1 MSSASDFV
9 IENGILTEY
18 KGSGGDVVIPEGVTS
33 ISSGAFIYYI
43 GTRTIANTTVHTVS
57 LPKSM
62 RRIGTE
68 AFDGCRELKEISI
81 PSGVISI
88 EPKAFRNCKKLTSI
102 TLPDTLETIWSDAF
116 AGCERLRDI
125 FVAEGSRNYRVVDEL
140 VLTADGKKVVLCP
153 AVYSGACVIPDGVQS
168 VDGFYDCK
176 KLTDVT
182 LPDSVRSVHG
192 FCGCTNLTT
201 INIPDGVES
210 LYAATFLGCEKL
222 VRLAGANVTTIENP
236 AWDPNSKKAQTIF
249 PLLFP
254 KVALSKV
261 RAQSYKIAL
270 TMGYVLAPD
279 RHQGRL
285 KASYQKYLDENRE
298 LILETA
304 KRYRQGEV
312 VAALEGGAAT
322 DVQKGTATDAPL
334 EPAGTEKMS
343 VKEAEALFELSHK
356 TTGIK
361 ILRYKG
367 NDTVVDVPLVVGKSN
382 VTLVSPDAFSDDKI
396 VRCSGKLFTR
406 LTPQVQFNT
415 YIAFQNGVVSFSAE
429 QQTAMKDYFRQKQLK
444 LLEDAVELQRTDMIG
459 MLLELGKLKPNA
471 YDSLLEKACA
481 VGNLEITSIVTAAKN
496 AAYTKEELETAET
509 VATEKVLGMK
519 ERSLDDY
526 KEIFKLSKRKDY
538 VTNERWVL
546 IRGCKKPQSYVEVPG
561 VIDGMPVHLDR
572 DAFNKDDDL
581 AELVLQEGV
590 AKIGQAA
597 LCGANLKTVH
607 LPSTVCEIEGGKLGG
622 RSLLEIDVSQ
632 DNGCYAS
639 HDGILYNKSF
649 TLLLCCPA
657 GKQGNVELPDG
668 LLEIGK
674 FAFSNCRSLT
684 KIKIPATVT
693 KIDSD
698 AFAFAGKDEWTG
710 SDYITIYPFTIHA
723 PAGSYA
729 ETYAKENNIPFVAV

>member
-125 FVAEGSRNYRVVDEL
+125 FVAEGSRNYRVVDKL

-279 RHQGRL
+279 RYQGRL
-285 KASYQKYLDENRE
+285 KASYSAAVLPC
-298 LILETA
+298 
-304 KRYRQGEV
+304 RQ
-312 VAALEGGAAT
+312 AR
-322 DVQKGTATDAPL
+322 QCGTA
-334 EPAGTEKMS
+334 GW
-343 VKEAEALFELSHK
+343 
-356 TTGIK
+356 
-361 ILRYKG
+361 
-367 NDTVVDVPLVVGKSN
+367 
-382 VTLVSPDAFSDDKI
+382 
-396 VRCSGKLFTR
+396 
-406 LTPQVQFNT
+406 
-415 YIAFQNGVVSFSAE
+415 IA
-429 QQTAMKDYFRQKQLK
+429 
-444 LLEDAVELQRTDMIG
+444 
-459 MLLELGKLKPNA
+459 
-471 YDSLLEKACA
+471 
-481 VGNLEITSIVTAAKN
+481 
-496 AAYTKEELETAET
+496 
-509 VATEKVLGMK
+509 
-519 ERSLDDY
+519 
-526 KEIFKLSKRKDY
+526 
-538 VTNERWVL
+538 
-546 IRGCKKPQSYVEVPG
+546 
-561 VIDGMPVHLDR
+561 
-572 DAFNKDDDL
+572 
-581 AELVLQEGV
+581 
-590 AKIGQAA
+590 
-597 LCGANLKTVH
+597 
-607 LPSTVCEIEGGKLGG
+607 
-622 RSLLEIDVSQ
+622 
-632 DNGCYAS
+632 
-639 HDGILYNKSF
+639 
-649 TLLLCCPA
+649 
-657 GKQGNVELPDG
+657 
-668 LLEIGK
+668 
-674 FAFSNCRSLT
+674 
-684 KIKIPATVT
+684 
-693 KIDSD
+693 
-698 AFAFAGKDEWTG
+698 
-710 SDYITIYPFTIHA
+710 
-723 PAGSYA
+723 
-729 ETYAKENNIPFVAV
+729 